1 MMRHATNFIRYSDTA
16 RSMKYLLR
24 QTLPSYGSLYGPIA
38 GLLDEEKLGRHP
50 VFSRMRKWRDIRRAD
65 KSLQEALE
73 KNQNS
78 QLGGI
83 IAAEYAVRIYQSY
96 HAEDRL
102 PKAMSAWRIAHL
114 IASQIHWEAAFRRGY
129 GYDQSRFL
137 DRRMMEPEKVFD
149 TTR

>member
-1 MMRHATNFIRYSDTA
+1 MRHATNFIRYSDTA

-50 VFSRMRKWRDIRRAD
+50 VFSRMRKWRDIKRAD

-83 IAAEYAVRIYQSY
+83 IAAE
-96 HAEDRL
+96 
-102 PKAMSAWRIAHL
+102 
-114 IASQIHWEAAFRRGY
+114 
-129 GYDQSRFL
+129 
-137 DRRMMEPEKVFD
+137 
-149 TTR
+149 